1 MNDQEALKKFAD
13 QALPLCLAETFDRSA
28 FRGLRKAFYDDASR
42 KGRKLSHPGFKE
54 VAEAIVDLLRS
65 QGQPKV
71 KILEFVQNR
80 PFFREMGEREQEK
93 FITRIAASS
102 EQYSSATLEEIQKG
116 RAFEAVQRHKEEQIT
131 EQVKQQLTGLEAQL
145 AEKQAEYEA
154 LPSVLDQPLEEPEP
168 EFDPA
173 TDDRKSWWERFYL
186 KDNPFRSQSGLN
198 QIDRDLYDQ
207 VVVRTAPFDD
217 ILSRLQK
224 DESCLFQTAFLLA
237 GGYGYGKTTFLDYL
251 SYVLLTKYSILSIR
265 ITSAR
270 PSPTAMAYMDT
281 FVARLKTEL
290 GKELRNSVLKIEE
303 SLVGDDQGFLN
314 EACAA
319 LTAARYKGILII
331 LDDYHKHGASPAL
344 FGFLGLLQVTKD
356 ELAREGLRVGFVV
369 AGMPEWKDEL
379 RREPKLGGFLD
390 GPPVVMPD
398 LTPESI
404 ARVINQRIQAYSF
417 DAKPRTLKLDFIRQ
431 IFNTIGATSGYR
443 DYITRI
449 VSELEQNNLA
459 IVDAPVE
466 ISQTELDRIK
476 AEIEQD
482 PAVKDALNKLL
493 TLSSFKRFTREQTTK
508 CVELLVQTYVSDGMF
523 EQTRLFDLNKHYF
536 MRLKEEHLIQ
546 KRKENHPTYGST
558 HSWVV
563 RSQLQQAFERVKHRT
578 GYSPQDYFLK
588 IYGGEVFARRQSQS
602 VTGTGSQALNPLAE
616 SVDLKLPT
624 SVRSNVDLATTFFE
638 GARSQPESG
647 QQGPTLERLQQAITT
662 LCNAYFA
669 FDESAQMFD
678 RARLPSAESRLQQ
691 HWIGSD
697 ESITELFR
705 RFAAFKADPSRLN
718 FAAAHKLGVEVFQAL
733 ANHFV
738 DLCKDVCLE
747 GRAMPYRQHARRHTD
762 AELEIFRT
770 AQTDHYS
777 GDREDH
783 FKYVERVTCEVERRL
798 RAFLYTTTQ
807 CLFGERN
814 YFAHTP
820 AVAQQYA
827 HRNAN
832 QPTYSTIQNLY
843 EQLTRGH
850 YREILQNNGVLK
862 KHIVDSIT
870 QWTSDEWTLFG
881 DMFIEQ
887 TINTSHQK
895 VSAFTMADRQ
905 RYDRY
910 CKLCREFLAGINR
923 CVAEMI
929 ETSAFLMGSQP
940 AAGTP
945 DVEECFVR
953 FCFLQ
958 GRIPTGVDPATRW
971 RTEDDNFFKQREHLY
986 DHAVPR
992 ESYQSIKAIVSAA
1005 LEHSGFYV
1013 IDMLELDQLRTSLT
1027 FPIPE
1032 IWAALAFAVH
1042 GERAFEVIPWF
1053 GSSILIR
1060 KAR

>member
-13 QALPLCLAETFDRSA
+13 KALPLCLAETFD
-28 FRGLRKAFYDDASR
+28 LRLFKEERKRFYDEASK
-42 KGRKLSHPGFKE
+42 KGKKLGHPGFRD
-54 VAEAIVDLLRS
+54 VAEAVIDLLRTR
-65 QGQPKV
+65 GNPIA
-71 KILEFVQNR
+71 KILELLTTR
-80 PFFREMGEREQEK
+80 PFFKQIGDSEHEK
-93 FITRIAASS
+93 LVSRIAASADR
-102 EQYSSATLEEIQKG
+102 YSSATLEEIQKG

-154 LPSVLDQPLEEPEP
+154 LPSVLDRPLEDPEP
-168 EFDPA
+168 DFDPA

-186 KDNPFRSQSGLN
+186 KDNPFRSQSGLT

-237 GGYGYGKTTFLDYL
+237 GGYGYGKTTFIDYL
-251 SYVLLTKYSILSIR
+251 SYVLLTKHNILSIR

-281 FVARLKTEL
+281 FAARLRTEL
-290 GKELRNSVLKIEE
+290 GKELRNSALRVDD
-303 SLVGDDQGFLN
+303 SLAGDDQGFLN

-319 LTAARYKGILII
+319 LTATRYKGILVI

-449 VSELEQNNLA
+449 VAELEQNNLA

-466 ISQTELDRIK
+466 ISQAELDRIK
-476 AEIEQD
+476 AEIEHD

-508 CVELLVQTYVSDGMF
+508 CVELLVQTYVSEGVF

-563 RSQLQQAFERVKHRT
+563 RSQLQQAFERVKTRT

-602 VTGTGSQALNPLAE
+602 VTGTASQALNPLTE
-616 SVDLKLPT
+616 TVDFKLAAN
-624 SVRSNVDLATTFFE
+624 VRTNVDLATTFFE
-638 GARSQPESG
+638 GARSQPESS

-669 FDESAQMFD
+669 LDESAHLFD
-678 RARLPSAESRLQQ
+678 RARLVSAESRLQH

-705 RFAAFKADPSRLN
+705 RFTAFKAEPSRLN
-718 FAAAHKLGVEVFQAL
+718 FAAAHKLGVEVFQSL

-738 DLCKDVCLE
+738 ELCKDVCIE

-762 AELEIFRT
+762 SELEIFRI

-820 AVAQQYA
+820 AAAQQYA
-827 HRNAN
+827 HRNMN

-850 YREILQNNGVLK
+850 YREILQNNGLLK
-862 KHIVDSIT
+862 KHIVDRVVE
-870 QWTSDEWTLFG
+870 WTNDEWTLFG

-895 VSAFTMADRQ
+895 VSAFTMADRH

-910 CKLCREFLAGINR
+910 CKLCQEFLEGINR
-923 CVAEMI
+923 CVTEMI
-929 ETSAFLMGSQP
+929 ENTAFLMGSKP
-940 AAGTP
+940 LSGFP

-958 GRIPTGVDPATRW
+958 GRVAAGADSANRW
-971 RTEDDNFFKQREHLY
+971 RTEDDTFFRQREHLY
-986 DHAVPR
+986 DHVVPR
-992 ESYQSIKAIVSAA
+992 ESYQSIKAIVTAA

-1027 FPIPE
+1027 SPIPE
-1032 IWAALAFAVH
+1032 IWAALAFAAH
-1042 GERAFEVIPWF
+1042 GERVFEVIPWF
-1053 GSSILIR
+1053 GSSVLIR
-1060 KAR
+1060 EAR